1 MKSSATAEARE
12 ALIAEFV
19 SQWSFANEAED
30 AEFGRSLRGLL
41 DALGLSSLP
50 SQNASTTRD
59 DLQVGDDEDGARPP
73 RVRRIILFDASP

>member
-30 AEFGRSLRGLL
+30 AEFGRSLRGFLTHWGCHL
-41 DALGLSSLP
+41 CQVRMRRQRETICRWATMKTALALHGY
-50 SQNASTTRD
+50 
-59 DLQVGDDEDGARPP
+59 VG
-73 RVRRIILFDASP
+73 